1 MFVDSAD
8 ESKRI
13 ARGFEIDRRS
23 PRLNQCPVVVGL
35 MVITVEQHQIAACQ
49 QRIGHHFIG
58 SGRSVKDK
66 VSFIGVEH
74 FRRELLRVFGG
85 TFMNQ

>member
-1 MFVDSAD
+1 
-8 ESKRI
+8 
-13 ARGFEIDRRS
+13 
-23 PRLNQCPVVVGL
+23 